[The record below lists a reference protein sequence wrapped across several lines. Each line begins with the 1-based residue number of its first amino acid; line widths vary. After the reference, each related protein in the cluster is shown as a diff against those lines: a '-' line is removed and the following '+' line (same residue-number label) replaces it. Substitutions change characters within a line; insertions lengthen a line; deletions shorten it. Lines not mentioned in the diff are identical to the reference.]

1 MSVQPS
7 TDGDSEQHQRECDHP
22 DCEET
27 RKKWNLHHGYCSKA
41 CRHRAKGQEVLDL
54 IVHDHRLCASCFRP
68 IKTVDKPTT
77 EWLDN
82 VGSHVQVALNAG
94 ARLRSIDSD
103 LQMDTGG
110 VQINSQLDYTPIT
123 DGKRKV
129 HTEAV
134 IGEQYM
140 TEHTV
145 RTPWGWS
152 CKCGNTDHTHR
163 EPAIIDVEIE
173 QVIVFLYRALQQLHS
188 EGHINQSPSRQEL
201 FAGLREHW
209 KDWEYAI
216 GRCLHK

>member
-1 MSVQPS
+1 MSAS
-7 TDGDSEQHQRECDHP
+7 TDAPVRHDVCDHEPCDTSYAVHGGDSF
-22 DCEET
+22 
-27 RKKWNLHHGYCSKA
+27 GGFCSEA
-41 CRHRAKGQEVLDL
+41 CYHRHTGANVLDHL
-54 IVHDHRLCASCFRP
+54 IHDHRFCGSCFRP

-152 CKCGNTDHTHR
+152 CECGNTDHTHR

-173 QVIVFLYRALQQLHS
+173 QVIVFLYRALQQLYS
-188 EGHINQSPSRQEL
+188 EGHISQSPSRQEL